1 MRTLWR
7 RGFAVNGT
15 VFMPIGNCL
24 LWRPGLLWLHV
35 TSDACFGLSC
45 CGIPFVLAYFIR
57 KRQDLPFPF
66 ILWLFAAF
74 ILFCGAAH
82 LLGIWVIWHP
92 GYYAEGWIKAA
103 TAAISMATLGALV
116 LYLPRGLEFVGTAQ
130 LTAQNARLS
139 EQVEQSEERGRAALT
154 AVVENVF
161 DGIITID
168 EHGTIKSF
176 NAACTRLFGYDP
188 GEVIG
193 KNVKMLMPSPYRGE
207 HDHYLQSYLD
217 TGIAKIIGTGGR
229 EVAGL
234 RKDGT
239 VFPLDLAITSFTI
252 DGVRHFTSSMRDVTK
267 QKAALDEREKLLARL
282 TQSNAELERFAYVAS
297 HDMQEPARMM
307 LSFSQLLQEEYA
319 SVLDQDGQDYLKI
332 IGSSAL
338 RMRNMIRD
346 LMDYARL
353 DGERR
358 TFLAV
363 DLHQELAAVEE
374 NLSQLI
380 AESGALIT
388 ADPLPPVH
396 GSAVQIMRLLQ
407 NLIINGIKYQPSGQ
421 TPRLHLG
428 ASEKDGQMVFYL
440 RDNGLGIKP
449 AFVEEIFEPFRR
461 LHTWDSIQG
470 SGLGLSVC
478 RKIVEGHGGRI
489 WASSSPGEGT
499 TMFFTLQSPNLSPG
513 SPH

>member
-1 MRTLWR
+1 
-7 RGFAVNGT
+7 
-15 VFMPIGNCL
+15 
-24 LWRPGLLWLHV
+24 
-35 TSDACFGLSC
+35 
-45 CGIPFVLAYFIR
+45 
-57 KRQDLPFPF
+57 
-66 ILWLFAAF
+66 
-74 ILFCGAAH
+74 
-82 LLGIWVIWHP
+82 
-92 GYYAEGWIKAA
+92 
-103 TAAISMATLGALV
+103 
-116 LYLPRGLEFVGTAQ
+116 
-130 LTAQNARLS
+130 
-139 EQVEQSEERGRAALT
+139 
-154 AVVENVF
+154 
-161 DGIITID
+161 
-168 EHGTIKSF
+168 
-176 NAACTRLFGYDP
+176 
-188 GEVIG
+188 VIG
-193 KNVKMLMPSPYRGE
+193 QNVKMLMPPPYRGE
-207 HDHYLQSYLD
+207 HDRYLQSYLD

-239 VFPLDLAITSFTI
+239 VFPLDLAITSFMV
-252 DGVRHFTSSMRDVTK
+252 DGIRYFTSSLRDVTK

-353 DGERR
+353 DGERQK
-358 TFLAV
+358 FSAV

-380 AESGALIT
+380 AESGAVIT
-388 ADPLPPVH
+388 ADRLPPVH

-428 ASEKDGQMVFYL
+428 VSEKAGEMVFSL

-499 TMFFTLQSPNLSPG
+499 TIFFTLQSPNLAPG
-513 SPH
+513 SPL